1 MVGGYIKEM
10 KKVHM
15 LDLKNDHFEKVS
27 DFIFPFY
34 EENPLDFL
42 FIAPSGF
49 YAKQVAEKIA
59 LKTNKT
65 INRNAFMVINQY
77 ITELLKFYEPDA
89 IILDRDFL
97 KVYLEHEIIG
107 LIESEKK
114 DEEFSQYLNVI
125 SNSQK
130 SVEYLLE
137 IFEKKWEISRVQDE
151 KVVSASEE
159 YKILNDSISV
169 DSHLYKLYNKLE
181 KSLEDVLSTKFDM
194 SIKYQRNYDPVSV
207 YKWFYEIFPE
217 ILRNEG
223 KKYLGKRVIISGFFD
238 ISPIINKTLKV
249 LFELFEEVHFITW
262 FEIQDRAFEPIRK
275 IHNFLKDEGFVF
287 DNWHTNGRLK
297 EVYDDAQIYFV
308 PMNNEITEIE
318 YVSKDIKRKLINED
332 LSPDDFGIV
341 VPNTSVARLV
351 SDYLEEIKVP
361 NRLKNDIPL
370 AESQMV
376 LILLQ
381 PIKTLVKG
389 CEVEDLLAMVE
400 GGYGGR
406 TELTIDEIEYYL
418 KKINL
423 FYDVQKSSLNQRK
436 DRWLTTIENE
446 IKKRIFLVKSTE
458 ETERIQSELI
468 ELSELQR
475 CLQNI
480 FNILQEVQETGRK
493 KKSITI
499 SDYRELIRK
508 WIDNGNIN
516 FNIVNKYLDVNL
528 IESEINAIKTFEM
541 LLLNVEKS
549 LEKIIKEDQK
559 INIDKF
565 YKIISSLIQINTFRE
580 TERYANCVEIM
591 SLEDSRFVKKRY
603 KYFINF
609 TEDNYPSIKVN
620 PFLFSLDDQGISMS
634 KLSEKISRRNLFI
647 SMIFAENIVFTYAKA
662 QLNGDPI
669 VPSPYEKE
677 MRQTFKNIHYSD
689 NFLFIKGNL
698 PKEPNNIYSE
708 REAIIYYLLND
719 KKEFLPEQFLVE
731 SKRFVEQINNHS
743 WNLSNK
749 TELGKLSHTKIS
761 TYVDC
766 PFKFY
771 LSQIVHLKGDK
782 DFNIFFEGLI
792 KHRSL
797 KELFSNYPDYPS
809 MSHKFLNEKELKD
822 EIRLVLENIWDDY
835 VDDFFYSYQAIKEV
849 VIEQFVE
856 DLYGAIQ
863 ALLENYI
870 QIDKNKKLT
879 FSQVLETEL
888 ELTATIDVGIF
899 KNLAIETRIDRI
911 DLLNGNYM
919 YLLDSFDDEL
929 LPSAYSIVDYKN
941 SKSFQ
946 SEQLLIYYLVLINSQ
961 EWKNKLTHNDVFLK
975 FHVTKKDNINKKF
988 IKIQKDKIIYP
999 QSGKRTQFVSFDFK
1013 EFEVWLEKILKS
1025 IEQSRFTPVVY
1036 KESEIKRFFKEMRE
1050 KYNCADSN
1058 EKEYNCL
1065 NNYAS
1070 CQFKSLCQLL
1080 SYKDGFKSIKN
1091 KNY

>member
-1 MVGGYIKEM
+1 M

-677 MRQTFKNIHYSD
+677 MRQSFKNVCYSEK
-689 NFLFIKGNL
+689 FLFKKGNL
-698 PKEPNNIYSE
+698 PKESNNIFSE
-708 REAIIYYLLND
+708 NEAIIFYLLNN
-719 KKEFLPEQFLVE
+719 KKELLADQFLVE
-731 SKRFVEQINNHS
+731 SNRFVEQINNHS

-749 TELGKLSHTKIS
+749 TEIGKLSHTKIS

-766 PFKFY
+766 PFNFY
-771 LSQIVHLKGDK
+771 LSQVVHLKGDK
-782 DFNIFFEGLI
+782 DFDVFFEGLI

-1080 SYKDGFKSIKN
+1080 NYKDGFKNIIN

>member
-1 MVGGYIKEM
+1 M
-10 KKVHM
+10 KKAYL
-15 LDLKNDHFEKVS
+15 LDLKNDHFEKVAN
-27 DFIFPFY
+27 FIYPFY

-49 YAKQVAEKIA
+49 YTKQIAERIA
-59 LKTNKT
+59 SKTNST
-65 INRNAFMVINQY
+65 INRNAFTVINQY
-77 ITELLKFYEPDA
+77 ITELLRFYEPDA

-97 KVYLEHEIIG
+97 KVYLENEIID

-130 SVEYLLE
+130 SVEYLLD

-151 KVVSASEE
+151 KVVSSSEE
-159 YKILNDSISV
+159 YKILDNSINV
-169 DSHLYKLYNKLE
+169 ESHLYKLYSKLE

-194 SIKYQRNYDPVSV
+194 SIKYQRNYDPISV

-217 ILRNEG
+217 ILKKED

-238 ISPIINKTLKV
+238 ISPIINKTFSV
-249 LFELFEEVHFITW
+249 LFKLFEEVHFITW
-262 FEIQDRAFEPIRK
+262 FDIQDRAFESIRN
-275 IHNFLKDEGFVF
+275 IHHLLKDEGFVF
-287 DNWHTNGRLK
+287 DNRYTNEHLK
-297 EVYDDAQIYFV
+297 DVYDDTQFYFV
-308 PMNNEITEIE
+308 PVRNEIAEIE
-318 YVSKDIKRKLINED
+318 YVSKEIKSKLINEA

-341 VPNTSVARLV
+341 VPNISVARLV
-351 SDYLEEIKVP
+351 SDYLDEIKVP

-370 AESQMV
+370 SESQMV

-400 GGYGGR
+400 GGYGGK

-423 FYDVQKSSLNQRK
+423 FYDIPKASLNQRK
-436 DRWLTTIENE
+436 DKWLTTIENE
-446 IKKRIFLVKSTE
+446 INKKFFLIKSTE
-458 ETERIQSELI
+458 ESERVQI
-468 ELSELQR
+468 ELNELLELQK
-475 CLQNI
+475 CFQNI
-480 FNILQEVQETGRK
+480 FDILKEVQQIEK
-493 KKSITI
+493 KKTGFTI

-508 WIDNGNIN
+508 WIEKDNIN
-516 FNIVNKYLDVNL
+516 FNIVNKYLDVNS
-528 IESEINAIKTFEM
+528 IESEINAIKTFEI

-549 LEKIIKEDQK
+549 LEKIIKGDK
-559 INIDKF
+559 KNNLDKF
-565 YKIISSLIQINTFRE
+565 YKIISSLTQINTFRV
-580 TERYANCVEIM
+580 TELYANCVEIM

-603 KYFINF
+603 KYFIDF

-620 PFLFSLDDQGISMS
+620 PFLSSLDNQGVSMS
-634 KLSEKISRRNLFI
+634 KFSEKISRRNLFI

-797 KELFSNYPDYPS
+797 KELFSKYSDYPS
-809 MSHKFLNEKELKD
+809 MLQKYSNYEEIRD
-822 EIRLVLENIWDDY
+822 EIKLVLEDIWDDY
-835 VDDFFYSYQAIKEV
+835 VDDFFYTYQAIKEV
-849 VIEQFVE
+849 VIEQFIE
-856 DLYGAIQ
+856 DLYGTIETI
-863 ALLENYI
+863 LENYI
-870 QIDKNKKLT
+870 QIDKDKKLT
-879 FSQVLETEL
+879 FSQVLETEVEVKTSL
-888 ELTATIDVGIF
+888 DVGIF
-899 KNLAIETRIDRI
+899 ENVELETRIDRI
-911 DLLNGNYM
+911 DLLNGNFL
-919 YLLDSFDDEL
+919 YLWDSFDNKL
-929 LPSAYSIVDYKN
+929 LPGTYSIVDYKN
-941 SKSFQ
+941 SNSFQ
-946 SEQLLIYYLVLINSQ
+946 SEQLLVYYLALINSK
-961 EWKNKLTHNDVFLK
+961 EWKNKLIDHDVFLK
-975 FHVTKKDNINKKF
+975 FHLTKKDDINKKF

-999 QSGKRTQFVSFDFK
+999 EFRKKAKYVSFDFK
-1013 EFEVWLEKILKS
+1013 EFEVWLENILKN
-1025 IEQSRFTPVVY
+1025 IDQSQFTPVCY
-1036 KESEIKRFFKEMRE
+1036 IESKIKRFFKEMRE

-1080 SYKDGFKSIKN
+1080 NYKDGFKNIIN

>member
-1 MVGGYIKEM
+1 M
-10 KKVHM
+10 KKAYL
-15 LDLKNDHFEKVS
+15 LDLKNDHFEKVAN
-27 DFIFPFY
+27 FIYPFY

-49 YAKQVAEKIA
+49 YTKQIAERIA
-59 LKTNKT
+59 SKTNST

-77 ITELLKFYEPDA
+77 ITELLRFYEPDA

-97 KVYLEHEIIG
+97 KVYLENEIID

-114 DEEFSQYLNVI
+114 DEEFLQYLNVI

-130 SVEYLLE
+130 SVEYLLD

-151 KVVSASEE
+151 KVVSSSEE
-159 YKILNDSISV
+159 YKILDNSINV
-169 DSHLYKLYNKLE
+169 ESHLYKLYSKLE

-194 SIKYQRNYDPVSV
+194 SIKYQRNYDPISV

-217 ILRNEG
+217 ILKKED

-238 ISPIINKTLKV
+238 ISPIINKTFSV
-249 LFELFEEVHFITW
+249 LFKLFEEVHFITW
-262 FEIQDRAFEPIRK
+262 FDIQDRAFESIRN
-275 IHNFLKDEGFVF
+275 IHHLLKDEGFVF
-287 DNWHTNGRLK
+287 DNRYTNEHLK
-297 EVYDDAQIYFV
+297 DVYDDTQFYFV
-308 PMNNEITEIE
+308 PVRNEIAEIE
-318 YVSKDIKRKLINED
+318 YVSKEIKSKLINEA
-332 LSPDDFGIV
+332 LSPDNFGIV
-341 VPNTSVARLV
+341 VPNISVARLV
-351 SDYLEEIKVP
+351 SDYLDEIKVP

-370 AESQMV
+370 SESQMV

-400 GGYGGR
+400 GGYGGK

-423 FYDVQKSSLNQRK
+423 FYDIPKASLNQRK
-436 DRWLTTIENE
+436 DKWLTTIENE
-446 IKKRIFLVKSTE
+446 INKKIFLIKSTE
-458 ETERIQSELI
+458 ESERVQI
-468 ELSELQR
+468 ELNELLELQK
-475 CLQNI
+475 CFQNI
-480 FNILQEVQETGRK
+480 FDILKEVQQIEK
-493 KKSITI
+493 KKTGFTI

-508 WIDNGNIN
+508 WIEKDNIN
-516 FNIVNKYLDVNL
+516 FNIVNKYLDVNS
-528 IESEINAIKTFEM
+528 IESEINAIKTFEI

-549 LEKIIKEDQK
+549 LEKIIKGDK
-559 INIDKF
+559 KNNLDKF
-565 YKIISSLIQINTFRE
+565 YKIISSLTQINTFRV
-580 TERYANCVEIM
+580 TELYANCVEIM

-603 KYFINF
+603 KYFIDF

-620 PFLFSLDDQGISMS
+620 PFLSSLDNQGVSMS
-634 KLSEKISRRNLFI
+634 KFSEKISRRNLFI

-797 KELFSNYPDYPS
+797 KELFSKYSDYPS
-809 MSHKFLNEKELKD
+809 MLEKYSNYEEIRD
-822 EIRLVLENIWDDY
+822 EIKLVLEDIWDDY
-835 VDDFFYSYQAIKEV
+835 VDDFFYTYQAIKEV
-849 VIEQFVE
+849 VIEQFIE
-856 DLYGAIQ
+856 DLYGTIETI
-863 ALLENYI
+863 LKNYI
-870 QIDKNKKLT
+870 QIDKDKKLT
-879 FSQVLETEL
+879 FSQVLETEVEVKTSL
-888 ELTATIDVGIF
+888 DVGIF
-899 KNLAIETRIDRI
+899 ENVELETRIDRI
-911 DLLNGNYM
+911 DLLNGNFL
-919 YLLDSFDDEL
+919 YLWDSFDNKL
-929 LPSAYSIVDYKN
+929 LPGTYSIVDYKN
-941 SKSFQ
+941 SNSFQ
-946 SEQLLIYYLVLINSQ
+946 SEQLLVYYLALINSK
-961 EWKNKLTHNDVFLK
+961 EWKNKLIDHDVFLK
-975 FHVTKKDNINKKF
+975 FHLTKKDDINKKF

-999 QSGKRTQFVSFDFK
+999 EFRKKAKYVSFDFK
-1013 EFEVWLEKILKS
+1013 EFEVWLENILKN
-1025 IEQSRFTPVVY
+1025 IDQSQFTPVCY
-1036 KESEIKRFFKEMRE
+1036 IESKIKRFFKEMRE

-1080 SYKDGFKSIKN
+1080 NYKDGFKNIIN